1 VRRQGIGKAV
11 VVAVLT
17 SMSLGVVFGV
27 VLVLFG
33 QVYSAA
39 GREAPMSQSL
49 LATLLFVSAI
59 TVRLGVVGGA
69 LAGIFLRRQR
79 VPASVLV
86 WVVRGIGMGN
96 IVGALGVAA
105 VPIVLAGASSSGAA
119 GPILA
124 MFSMFGAAG
133 ALTGA
138 VVAVWCCR
146 TAAELGARSSL
157 GPM

>member
-1 VRRQGIGKAV
+1 
-11 VVAVLT
+11 
-17 SMSLGVVFGV
+17 
-27 VLVLFG
+27 
-33 QVYSAA
+33 
-39 GREAPMSQSL
+39 MSQSL

-133 ALTGA
+133 GVLTGA

-146 TAAELGARSSL
+146 TQQSIPGLVHCGELAPTYAGDTQDLS
-157 GPM
+157 